1 MTDARQNTGAEGATG
16 DVGTASGGAAAER
29 RPGVWEFAYET
40 SSGHQQS
47 FSIDEST
54 LMDKGSFAIGRN
66 PKSSDYVLTDFSI
79 SRDHCVFAVKQPG
92 TLLVTDVG
100 SSNGT
105 FVNEARITPNEPQD
119 LGVDDQLEIGNLLIT
134 LVYEAGPEIA
144 PAAPPVEPAAVPA
157 DTKQNVQAEPAK
169 AAPSA
174 TTSVSGASS
183 PPQEVQ
189 KETASGATAGAGPS
203 KRPDASRQA
212 SPKQAGRQKSAQ
224 GASRAK
230 QAAARRR
237 GEGDV
242 MNWVGRVM
250 FGGAIIVGVFAI
262 VFGQAGE
269 LGTSGYQLI
278 GGAVLA
284 AVAIQVIAM
293 TWSSMRRASAESAYY
308 DQQVAMLRNAVKTSS
323 AHMHA
328 ERDRATLTWNGIRKY
343 RIDRKVQEG
352 GGICSFYLKPHD
364 GKGHPPFDPGQYLT
378 FQLKIPGKDKPVI
391 RCYSLSDSPLQRD
404 YYRVSI
410 KKVPPPRDKPEMPPG
425 LSSNF
430 FHDQL
435 EEGDILDVKAPS
447 GKFFMDQTKHTPVVL
462 IGGGVGLT
470 PVMSMVNTIV
480 LSGSKREAH
489 FFYGVRNRKEH
500 VMKEHLEQLA
510 RDHENIHLHIC
521 YSDPEEGDEEGRDYQ
536 HAERVSVDLFKR
548 ALPSNNYDFYI
559 CGPPPMMESLVKDL
573 GEWGVPDANVHF
585 EAFGPA
591 SVKKAKPKPAEDA
604 AAPAEKFEV
613 EFAKSGKKVA
623 WDASFDSL
631 LEFGE
636 AQGIAMDSGCRAG
649 NCGTCITA
657 VKSGDVKYVEEPG
670 SPPEAGSCLVCVSV
684 PKGNLVLDV

>member
-1 MTDARQNTGAEGATG
+1 MTDAQNSTGATG
-16 DVGTASGGAAAER
+16 ASGDADSVSAGGASAR
-29 RPGVWEFAYET
+29 KPGVWTFTYET
-40 SSGHQQS
+40 STGQS
-47 FSIDEST
+47 QGFTIDESS
-54 LMDKGSFAIGRN
+54 LMDKGSFAVGRN

-79 SRDHCVFAVKQPG
+79 SRDHCVFSVKHPG
-92 TLLVTDVG
+92 LLLVTDVG

-105 FVNEARITPNEPQD
+105 FVNEARIKPNEAQE
-119 LGVDDQLEIGNLLIT
+119 LGLEDQLEIGNLLIT
-134 LVYEAGPEIA
+134 LAYEAGLEVA
-144 PAAPPVEPAAVPA
+144 GAAKPSG
-157 DTKQNVQAEPAK
+157 QA
-169 AAPSA
+169 AAPSEPQA
-174 TTSVSGASS
+174 DPAPASVEAAAAKPAPAEVKKETGSGA
-183 PPQEVQ
+183 
-189 KETASGATAGAGPS
+189 AAGPAPS
-203 KRPDASRQA
+203 KRP
-212 SPKQAGRQKSAQ
+212 
-224 GASRAK
+224 GASGGKPKEAPRAK

-237 GEGDV
+237 GEGDG

-262 VFGQAGE
+262 IFGQAGE

-284 AVAIQVIAM
+284 AVAIQVAAM

-308 DQQVAMLRNAVKTSS
+308 DQQVAMLRNQVKASS
-323 AHMHA
+323 AHMRA
-328 ERDRATLTWNGIRKY
+328 ERERATLTWNGIRKY
-343 RIDRKVQEG
+343 RIDRKVPEG

-364 GKGHPPFDPGQYLT
+364 GKGHPPFEPGQYLT

-410 KKVPPPRDKPEMPPG
+410 KKVPPPRDRPDLPPG

-435 EEGDILDVKAPS
+435 QEGDILDVKAPS

-470 PVMSMVNTIV
+470 PVMSMVNSIV
-480 LSGSKREAH
+480 LSGSKRETH
-489 FFYGVRNRKEH
+489 FFYGVRNSKEH

-510 RDHENIHLHIC
+510 RDHENIHLHVC

-559 CGPPPMMESLVKDL
+559 CGPPPMMESLVRDL
-573 GEWGVPDANVHF
+573 DEWGVPEANVHF

-604 AAPAEKFEV
+604 AAAPAEAIEV

-670 SPPEAGSCLVCVSV
+670 SAPEAGSCLVCVSV

>member
-1 MTDARQNTGAEGATG
+1 MTDAQESTGAEGASG
-16 DVGTASGGAAAER
+16 NAVSASGSRASGR
-29 RPGVWEFAYET
+29 KPGVWTFSFET
-40 SSGHQQS
+40 STGQNQS
-47 FSIDEST
+47 FSIDESS
-54 LMDKGSFAIGRN
+54 LMDKGSFAVGRN

-79 SRDHCVFAVKQPG
+79 SRDHCVFAIKQPG
-92 TLLVTDVG
+92 TLIVTDVG

-105 FVNEARITPNEPQD
+105 FVNEARITPNEPRD
-119 LGVDDQLEIGNLLIT
+119 LDLEDQLEIGNLLIT
-134 LVYEAGPEIA
+134 LAYEAGPEIA
-144 PAAPPVEPAAVPA
+144 AVASPEGPAAAAKPEPQAVP
-157 DTKQNVQAEPAK
+157 TPATVET
-169 AAPSA
+169 AAA
-174 TTSVSGASS
+174 T
-183 PPQEVQ
+183 PQTAKVK
-189 KETASGATAGAGPS
+189 KETASGASTGAAPS
-203 KRPDASRQA
+203 KRPDTPRKESQRDT
-212 SPKQAGRQKSAQ
+212 K
-224 GASRAK
+224 GASRTK

-237 GEGDV
+237 GEGDG
-242 MNWVGRVM
+242 MNWVSRVM

-284 AVAIQVIAM
+284 AIAIQVAAM
-293 TWSSMRRASAESAYY
+293 TWTSMRRASAESAYY
-308 DQQVAMLRNAVKTSS
+308 DQQVAMLRNAVKASS
-323 AHMHA
+323 AHMRA

-343 RIDRKVQEG
+343 RIDRKVPEG

-364 GKGHPPFDPGQYLT
+364 GKEHPPFEPGQYLT
-378 FQLKIPGKDKPVI
+378 FQLKIPGKDKAVI

-410 KKVPPPRDKPEMPPG
+410 KKVPPPRDRPDLPSG
-425 LSSNF
+425 LSSSF

-470 PVMSMVNTIV
+470 PVMSMVNSIAI
-480 LSGSKREAH
+480 SGSKRETH

-573 GEWGVPDANVHF
+573 DAWGVPEPNVHF

-604 AAPAEKFEV
+604 AAAPAEAMEV
-613 EFAKSGKKVA
+613 EFAKSGKKLA
-623 WDASFDSL
+623 WDPSFDSL
-631 LEFGE
+631 LEFAE
-636 AQGIAMDSGCRAG
+636 SNGIAMDSGCRAG

-670 SPPEAGSCLVCVSV
+670 SAPEAGSCLVCVSV

>member
-1 MTDARQNTGAEGATG
+1 MTDAQDSTGAGSASGDGGKASGATAPNRKP
-16 DVGTASGGAAAER
+16 GTWTFS
-29 RPGVWEFAYET
+29 YET
-40 SSGHQQS
+40 STGQVQS
-47 FSIDEST
+47 FSIDESA
-54 LMDKGSFAIGRN
+54 LMDKGHFAVGRN

-79 SRDHCVFAVKQPG
+79 SRDHCVFSVKRPG
-92 TLLVTDVG
+92 TLLITDIG

-105 FVNEARITPNEPQD
+105 FVNEARINPNEAHE
-119 LGVDDQLEIGNLLIT
+119 LNLDDHLEIGNLLIT
-134 LVYEAGPEIA
+134 LAYEAGPEVS
-144 PAAPPVEPAAVPA
+144 AAASPDGQAASKPEP
-157 DTKQNVQAEPAK
+157 QAEPAPAGVEAV
-169 AAPSA
+169 AAK
-174 TTSVSGASS
+174 
-183 PPQEVQ
+183 PP
-189 KETASGATAGAGPS
+189 AAGAKKTTDAGAAAGAASS
-203 KRPDASRQA
+203 KRPGASRGE
-212 SPKQAGRQKSAQ
+212 PKE
-224 GASRAK
+224 ASRAK

-237 GEGDV
+237 GEGDG

-284 AVAIQVIAM
+284 AVAIQVVAM

-308 DQQVAMLRNAVKTSS
+308 DQQVAMLRNQVKASS
-323 AHMHA
+323 AHMRA

-343 RIDRKVQEG
+343 RIDRKVPEG

-391 RCYSLSDSPLQRD
+391 RCYSLSDSPMQRD

-410 KKVPPPRDKPEMPPG
+410 KKVPPPRDRPDLPSG
-425 LSSNF
+425 LSSSF

-470 PVMSMVNTIV
+470 PVMSMVNTIA
-480 LSGSKREAH
+480 LSGSKRETH
-489 FFYGVRNRKEH
+489 FFYGVRNSKEH

-510 RDHENIHLHIC
+510 RDHENIHLHVC
-521 YSDPEEGDEEGRDYQ
+521 YSNPEEGEEEGRDYQ

-548 ALPSNNYDFYI
+548 TLPSNNYDFYI

-573 GEWGVPDANVHF
+573 GEWGVPEANVHF

-604 AAPAEKFEV
+604 SAAPAEAIEV

-670 SPPEAGSCLVCVSV
+670 AAPESGSCLVCVSV
-684 PKGNLVLDV
+684 PKGNLVLEA